1 MNAIEIAR
9 EMYQKDGK
17 DFETILAEH
26 LHSGIVISS
35 PLWFIMLRAE
45 LWNDEMTWFVECA
58 VGNLR
63 DLANLVALRL
73 PKIAFCR
80 VKRGK
85 KQTKIY
91 STHRLVRLVQRDIAI
106 P

>member
-1 MNAIEIAR
+1 MNAPEIAR
-9 EMYQKDGK
+9 KLYVDDGK
-17 DFETILAEH
+17 DFEAVLAKH
-26 LHSGIVISS
+26 LHNGIVISS

-45 LWNDEMTWFVECA
+45 VWQNEMAWFVECA
-58 VGNLR
+58 VGNLK

-80 VKRGK
+80 VKNGK

-91 STHRLVRLVQRDIAI
+91 STYRLVRLV
-106 P
+106 

>member
-1 MNAIEIAR
+1 MNAMEVAR
-9 EMYQKDGK
+9 SMYEADHK
-17 DFETILAEH
+17 DFDKVLSKH
-26 LHSGIVISS
+26 LLKGIVLSS

-45 LWNDEMTWFVECA
+45 VWEGELAWFVECA
-58 VGNLR
+58 VGNLK
-63 DLANLVALRL
+63 DLANLVALKL

-80 VKRGK
+80 VKNGK

-91 STHRLVRLVQRDIAI
+91 STQRLVRLVQRDIAI